1 VSKRWPKRRRP
12 NAKGRSEG
20 PSRHVRLHLW
30 LLKSAAY
37 CSLSVGARALLVE
50 FYALYYGLN
59 NGELFLSVR
68 EAARRL
74 GCSSNFAAKC
84 IAELCDR
91 GFVRPHRL
99 GGFNMKSEARRGTA
113 TCWVLTEFPLGNAL
127 ATKDFMRW
135 TPAPN
140 SQPKNIRRSHQEI
153 QSVSPGDTPTREING
168 SVSPQGTLSSK
179 TDVRRSHVEI
189 HR

>member
-1 VSKRWPKRRRP
+1 
-12 NAKGRSEG
+12 
-20 PSRHVRLHLW
+20 LW

-37 CSLSVGARALLVE
+37 SSLGVGARALLVE
-50 FYALYYGLN
+50 LYALYHGLN
-59 NGELFLSVR
+59 NGELFLSIR

-74 GCSSNFAAKC
+74 GCSSNYAAKC

-91 GFVRPHRL
+91 RFIRPHRL

-127 ATKDFMRW
+127 AGTKDFMRW

-140 SQPKNIRRSHQEI
+140 GQPQNIRRSHQKT
-153 QSVSPGDTPTREING
+153 QSVSPGDTPACKIDG
-168 SVSPQGTLSSK
+168 SVSPQGTLSPK